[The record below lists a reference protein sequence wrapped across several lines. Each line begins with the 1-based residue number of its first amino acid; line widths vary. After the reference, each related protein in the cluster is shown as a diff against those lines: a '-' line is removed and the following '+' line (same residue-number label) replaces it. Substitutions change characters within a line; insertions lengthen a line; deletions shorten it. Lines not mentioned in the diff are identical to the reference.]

1 MVVNGYDE
9 LYCVIL
15 MIPVVDMMNYII
27 MLSIYYAGYQ
37 DEWGYLW
44 MDHSAGPD
52 AGKNIISIQYV
63 LQYSTSTVCSRV
75 V

>member
-1 MVVNGYDE
+1 
-9 LYCVIL
+9 

-52 AGKNIISIQYV
+52 AGKNIISICITVQYE
-63 LQYSTSTVCSRV
+63 YSVQ
-75 V
+75 